1 MVKTQYQVVAIFRTV
16 MLCKWGGWRWAFS
29 RDDAKQKS
37 LTQSLRILFYVVVI
51 RNFSAGK
58 VPQNLY
64 INYPYFS
71 TKATSLLYFRPLTL
85 FSKQNH
91 PAFLSTTCPT
101 FVTNDPPY
109 YMIRKRKEWY
119 EKTTL
124 RFFPK
129 KQNRVC
135 VSKSKLTPR
144 HVLKHNTIKMKLE
157 SEKKSMHA
165 INDIFLHE

>member
-109 YMIRKRKEWY
+109 YMIRKKKRVIWKNDPTIFSQ
-119 EKTTL
+119 KTKQSV
-124 RFFPK
+124 RF
-129 KQNRVC
+129 
-135 VSKSKLTPR
+135 KSKLTPR

>member
-51 RNFSAGK
+51 RNFLAGK

-71 TKATSLLYFRPLTL
+71 TTKATSLLYFYFL

-129 KQNRVC
+129 KQKQECAFPNPN
-135 VSKSKLTPR
+135 S
-144 HVLKHNTIKMKLE
+144 HQDM
-157 SEKKSMHA
+157 
-165 INDIFLHE
+165 F

>member
-58 VPQNLY
+58 VPQKNLY

-135 VSKSKLTPR
+135 VSNPNS
-144 HVLKHNTIKMKLE
+144 HQDM
-157 SEKKSMHA
+157 
-165 INDIFLHE
+165 F